1 MEPHNPP
8 IVGLDL
14 AGSECRPSGFAVLRA
29 QEISMAELY
38 GNAEVIAAIRESQA
52 WLVMVDAPLSLPAGR
67 HCMEDGCPCGKE
79 LHFRQC
85 DRELRR
91 LGIKFFPIT
100 LGPMRVLTR
109 RGLRL
114 KAELEHTGIRVVET
128 YPGAAQDLWRIP
140 RQKDARGLQAGLQRL
155 LGTYQLKADLSRKSV
170 HELDAVTCALV
181 GWLYAQKRFQALGD
195 PAEGLMILPEG
206 DN

>member
-1 MEPHNPP
+1 MGQYNTP

-14 AGSECRPSGFAVLRA
+14 AGSERRPSGFAVLRA
-29 QEISMAELY
+29 QEIDMAELY
-38 GNAEVIAAIRESQA
+38 GDAEIIATIRETQA
-52 WLVMVDAPLSLPAGR
+52 WLAMVDAPLSLPAGR
-67 HCMEDGCPCGKE
+67 HCMEEGCLCGKE

-100 LGPMRVLTR
+100 LGPMRALTR
-109 RGLRL
+109 RGLRR

-155 LGTYQLKADLSRKSV
+155 LGTYPLQADLSRRSV

-181 GWLYAQKRFQALGD
+181 GWCTRKSDSRRWAIRPRA
-195 PAEGLMILPEG
+195 
-206 DN
+206 